1 MLLAL
6 VITLLIALVWLAGRY
21 EASQVQQG
29 VERDAGDA
37 VNDVR
42 TMLTRNLQDIQA
54 LQASSA
60 ATDRWRVKAL
70 ELLRNHR
77 ELLNLEWRD
86 AALMVTVQAES
97 PFHPLVFSQ
106 IGRKSLQ
113 SDVAVTCSNAKR
125 FTGPAYSVSYFMPQE
140 DGVGQ
145 EIMDMCLPL
154 MAGARVTGFVVATY
168 SLGAIL
174 RDTVS
179 PQLTR
184 GHEVSFTETD
194 GTRLVL
200 HGSMRR
206 GTPTFTARQV
216 LTLPGNTLMLRL
228 DSWRTGSYLFPNVLT
243 ALVTLLSI
251 ALLSVLGLL
260 GRDARRRMQAE
271 RNLADAL
278 AFRKAMEDSLVTGLL
293 ARDHQGKIRYANPA
307 FCQMVGYSTEELL
320 LPSPGHADAPSDVAP
335 DGVRPSA
342 VSSRHAAGTAPQ
354 PSTTTAPV
362 PTASPFWPLAE
373 AEAYYQK
380 LTVREGDGG
389 PNREGL
395 ETVFVHK
402 DGTHFPVLVFDA
414 PLINALGSQ
423 TGWMSAFVDIT
434 EQRRMEELSRA
445 SQDRL
450 QATARLATVGEMAS
464 LLSHELNQPLA
475 AISSYAT
482 GGLNML
488 NDRNVPSFSG
498 ELTMVDLQGALQR
511 IAEQAERA
519 GKVIKSVHNFVR
531 RREGDR
537 EPVQPASLLEA
548 IMLLVGLRAHK
559 LGVQVQIQV
568 ADDLPLVVCDRTMV
582 EQVLL
587 NLARNG
593 MQAMEHLGV
602 ESRVLAFA
610 VQRDATQRNVEFS
623 VADGGLGIS
632 DEVAR
637 QLFTPFFT
645 TKAEGM
651 GLGLSLCRTVIEQHR
666 GMLEFENRSPRGTIF
681 KFTLPLPATAL

>member
-1 MLLAL
+1 M
-6 VITLLIALVWLAGRY
+6 
-21 EASQVQQG
+21 
-29 VERDAGDA
+29 
-37 VNDVR
+37 
-42 TMLTRNLQDIQA
+42 
-54 LQASSA
+54 
-60 ATDRWRVKAL
+60 
-70 ELLRNHR
+70 
-77 ELLNLEWRD
+77 
-86 AALMVTVQAES
+86 
-97 PFHPLVFSQ
+97 
-106 IGRKSLQ
+106 
-113 SDVAVTCSNAKR
+113 
-125 FTGPAYSVSYFMPQE
+125 
-140 DGVGQ
+140 
-145 EIMDMCLPL
+145 
-154 MAGARVTGFVVATY
+154 
-168 SLGAIL
+168 
-174 RDTVS
+174 
-179 PQLTR
+179 
-184 GHEVSFTETD
+184 
-194 GTRLVL
+194 
-200 HGSMRR
+200 
-206 GTPTFTARQV
+206 
-216 LTLPGNTLMLRL
+216 
-228 DSWRTGSYLFPNVLT
+228 
-243 ALVTLLSI
+243 
-251 ALLSVLGLL
+251 
-260 GRDARRRMQAE
+260 
-271 RNLADAL
+271 
-278 AFRKAMEDSLVTGLL
+278 
-293 ARDHQGKIRYANPA
+293 
-307 FCQMVGYSTEELL
+307 
-320 LPSPGHADAPSDVAP
+320 
-335 DGVRPSA
+335 
-342 VSSRHAAGTAPQ
+342 
-354 PSTTTAPV
+354 
-362 PTASPFWPLAE
+362 
-373 AEAYYQK
+373 
-380 LTVREGDGG
+380 
-389 PNREGL
+389 
-395 ETVFVHK
+395 HK

-666 GMLEFENRSPRGTIF
+666 GKLEFENRSPRGTIF